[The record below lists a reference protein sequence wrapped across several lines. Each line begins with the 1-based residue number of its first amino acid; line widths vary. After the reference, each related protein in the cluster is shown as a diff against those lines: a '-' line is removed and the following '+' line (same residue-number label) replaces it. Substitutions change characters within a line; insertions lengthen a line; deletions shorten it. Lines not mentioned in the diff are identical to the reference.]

1 MDSRQERSNNE
12 TTSRD
17 GGASGARQ
25 SGDASGAFEY
35 WKAIVPMIADLI
47 PLFFDKWAEL
57 NHRSTFQDLE
67 RDQQRLARRLG
78 RLAGRM
84 RWYQTAFFLLL
95 LWNIVLTVFLIIK

>member
-1 MDSRQERSNNE
+1 MDSKQDRSNTG
-12 TTSRD
+12 TTSQA
-17 GGASGARQ
+17 GGAAPG
-25 SGDASGAFEY
+25 GDASGAFEY
-35 WKAIVPMIADLI
+35 WKAVVPMIADLI
-47 PLFFDKWAEL
+47 PLFFDKWAEV
-57 NHRSTFQDLE
+57 NHRATFQDLE